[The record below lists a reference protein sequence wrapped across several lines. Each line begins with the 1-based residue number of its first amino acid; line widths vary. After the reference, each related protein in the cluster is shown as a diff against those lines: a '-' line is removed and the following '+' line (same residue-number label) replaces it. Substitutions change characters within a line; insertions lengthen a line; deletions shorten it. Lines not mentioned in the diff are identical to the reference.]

1 VNTQTTNQNDPQHI
15 ELRIRTMRILW
26 IGMVLSICAY
36 YIFTF
41 FKGRSEGITPNSSLS
56 LMLVSVGLITTLI
69 SFPIK
74 NKLLTRAVEQQQAQ
88 LVQQGYIVTWAVTEV
103 AALLGM
109 LDFFLTGHRH
119 YYILFIIAACGQL
132 LHYPR
137 REHVMNASFKGSI

>member
-1 VNTQTTNQNDPQHI
+1 
-15 ELRIRTMRILW
+15 MRILW

-36 YIFTF
+36 FMFTL

-119 YYILFIIAACGQL
+119 YYILFIIAACGLL
-132 LHYPR
+132 LHFPR
-137 REHVMNASFKGSI
+137 REHVINASFKSPIL